1 MNATEAMERTNK
13 VIEERRAQEMQDAM
27 KYLEEVVEKEI
38 QKACD
43 KEERSCR
50 IDKMGISLQNYTI
63 EVELKK
69 LGYVVDNLIPNH
81 QFKISW

>member
-1 MNATEAMERTNK
+1 MNAMEAMERTNR
-13 VIEERRAQEMQDAM
+13 VVEERHAQEMQEAK

-43 KEERSCR
+43 KEERNCR
-50 IDKMGISLQNYTI
+50 IEKMGISLQNYTI

-69 LGYVVDNLIPNH
+69 LGYVVDNLIPSH